1 MSDNNTIVAKE
12 IVKQLKAEKLIADE
26 EINLESKIANG
37 TIREIDWKVIIEN
50 QIINA
55 EKKTKGETE

>member
-1 MSDNNTIVAKE
+1 MSDNNTIVAQE
-12 IVKQLKAEKLIADE
+12 IVKQLKAENLIADE

-55 EKKTKGETE
+55 EKKTKVETE

>member
-55 EKKTKGETE
+55 EKNTKGETM

>member
-37 TIREIDWKVIIEN
+37 TIREIEWKLIIEK
-50 QIINA
+50 QIINI
-55 EKKTKGETE
+55 EKQTKSETE

>member
-1 MSDNNTIVAKE
+1 MSDNNTKVAKE

-37 TIREIDWKVIIEN
+37 TIREIDWKIIIEN

-55 EKKTKGETE
+55 ENKTKGETE

>member
-12 IVKQLKAEKLIADE
+12 IVQQLKAEKLIADE

-55 EKKTKGETE
+55 EKNTKGEIK